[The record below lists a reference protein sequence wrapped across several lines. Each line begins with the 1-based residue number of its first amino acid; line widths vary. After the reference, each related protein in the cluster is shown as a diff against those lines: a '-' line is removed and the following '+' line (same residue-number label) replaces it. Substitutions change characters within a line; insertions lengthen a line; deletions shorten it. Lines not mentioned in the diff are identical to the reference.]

1 LKLADHLE
9 FAFSNLW
16 KSKLRTFLTTFGVT
30 IGIGALVA
38 MLSFGRGMQKNVT
51 ESFRTLELFN
61 SITVLPGGF
70 MADRGGRDPDERG
83 ARRAPSAQPSGQV
96 QRVLDDKAVEK
107 IAGLKGVETVFPE
120 VRIPALVNFNGKQ
133 EFRLIQ
139 VIPAKVAGSNLV
151 KYRAGKAY
159 SSDDEK
165 SLIIS
170 TSLLRQFDI
179 RDPQSALGKTV
190 IISSIAFDL
199 SILNPLDLAAALR
212 GEKLPFSKENYELT
226 VAGVTESMGFGG
238 PSPIQ
243 SDIFIP
249 PQTAQKMKRLPFS
262 SIWDLFRAR
271 EGRLGYSALN
281 VRLSSPR
288 FVEPVKKEIQ
298 AMGFETF
305 ALADQFQEIQR
316 GFIILDMILLAIG
329 MIAIVV
335 ASLGII
341 NTMVMSILERY
352 NEIGIMKAVGG
363 SDGDI
368 KKIFFFESSA
378 IGLLGGFFGLALGWV
393 TSGLINRIVNYFLA
407 KQGVPYINYFS
418 FPLWICIGAVAFSV
432 SVSLVSGIYPAWRAA
447 RVDPVRALRHD
458 SKAKRI

>member
-1 LKLADHLE
+1 MRLSDHIQLS
-9 FAFSNLW
+9 FSNLW

-30 IGIGALVA
+30 IGIGALVS
-38 MLSFGRGMQKNVT
+38 MISFGRGMQKNVA
-51 ESFRTLELFN
+51 ESFQALELFN

-70 MADRGGRDPDERG
+70 MSEREGHDPDERRPTNPPTG
-83 ARRAPSAQPSGQV
+83 KV
-96 QRVLDDKAVEK
+96 QNVLDDKAEEK
-107 IAGLKGVETVFPE
+107 IAALKGVEMVFPE
-120 VRIPALVNFNGKQ
+120 IRIPALVTFNQKE

-139 VIPAKVAGSNLV
+139 VIPAKVAASKLV
-151 KYRAGKAY
+151 KFRAGKAY
-159 SSDDEK
+159 GSDDEN

-170 TSLLRQFDI
+170 ASLLRQFNV
-179 RDPQSALGKTV
+179 RDPQAALGRAIV
-190 IISSIAFDL
+190 VSSIAFNL
-199 SILNPLDLAAALR
+199 STLNPTDITAVLR
-212 GEKLPFSKENYELT
+212 GEKFPFTLEKYELT
-226 VAGVTESMGFGG
+226 VAGVAENLAFGG

-249 PQTAQKMKRLPFS
+249 PGTARKMKRLPFS
-262 SIWDLFRAR
+262 SIWDLFRAQ

-288 FVEPVKKEIQ
+288 YVEPVKKEIS

-305 ALADQFQEIQR
+305 ALADQFQDIQK
-316 GFIILDMILLAIG
+316 GFLVLDMILLAVG
-329 MIAIVV
+329 MIAIIV

-352 NEIGIMKAVGG
+352 NEIGIMKAVGA

-368 KKIFFFESSA
+368 KMIFFFESST

-407 KQGVPYINYFS
+407 KQGVPFISYFS
-418 FPLWICIGAVAFSV
+418 FPFWVCAGAVVFSV
-432 SVSLVSGIYPAWRAA
+432 AVSLISGIYPAWRAA
-447 RVDPVRALRHD
+447 RVDPVEALRHD
-458 SKAKRI
+458 

>member
-70 MADRGGRDPDERG
+70 MADRGNRDPDEGG
-83 ARRAPSAQPSGQV
+83 ARRAPSAQPSGQP
-96 QRVLDDKAVEK
+96 QSVLDDKAVEK

-120 VRIPALVNFNGKQ
+120 VRIPALVKFNGKE

-159 SSDDEK
+159 GSDDEK

-190 IISSIAFDL
+190 VISSIAFDF

-238 PSPIQ
+238 PSPVQ

-458 SKAKRI
+458 

>member
-9 FAFSNLW
+9 FSFSNLW

-30 IGIGALVA
+30 IGIGALLA

-70 MADRGGRDPDERG
+70 MADRETRDPDERG
-83 ARRAPSAQPSGQV
+83 ARRAPSRQPSGQA
-96 QRVLDDKAVEK
+96 QSVLDDKAVEK

-120 VRIPALVNFNGKQ
+120 VRIPALVKLNGKE

-139 VIPAKVAGSNLV
+139 VIPAKVAASNLV
-151 KYRAGKAY
+151 KFRAGKAY
-159 SSDDEK
+159 SFDDEN

-170 TSLLRQFDI
+170 TLLLRQFDI
-179 RDPQSALGKTV
+179 RNPESALGKTV
-190 IISSIAFDL
+190 VVSSIAFDF

-212 GEKLPFSKENYELT
+212 GEKLTFSKENYDLT

-271 EGRLGYSALN
+271 EGSLGYSALN
-281 VRLSSPR
+281 VRLASPR

-352 NEIGIMKAVGG
+352 NEIGIMKAVGA
-363 SDGDI
+363 SDSDI

-378 IGLLGGFFGLALGWV
+378 IGLLGGFLGLALGWV

-407 KQGVPYINYFS
+407 KQGVPFINYFS
-418 FPLWICIGAVAFSV
+418 FPLWICAGAVAFSV
-432 SVSLVSGIYPAWRAA
+432 AVSLVSGIYPAWRAA
-447 RVDPVRALRHD
+447 RVDPMRALRHD
-458 SKAKRI
+458 

>member
-1 LKLADHLE
+1 MRLSDHIQLS
-9 FAFSNLW
+9 FSNLW

-30 IGIGALVA
+30 IGIGALVS
-38 MLSFGRGMQKNVT
+38 MISFGRGMQKNVA
-51 ESFRTLELFN
+51 ESFQGLELFN

-70 MADRGGRDPDERG
+70 MSERKGHGPDERRPTNPPPG
-83 ARRAPSAQPSGQV
+83 KV
-96 QRVLDDKAVEK
+96 QNVLDDTAEEK
-107 IAGLKGVETVFPE
+107 IAALKGVEMVFPE
-120 VRIPALVNFNGKQ
+120 IRIPALVTFNQKE

-139 VIPAKVAGSNLV
+139 VIPAKVAASKLV
-151 KYRAGKAY
+151 KFRAGKAY
-159 SSDDEK
+159 GSDDEN

-170 TSLLRQFDI
+170 ASLLRQFNV
-179 RDPQSALGKTV
+179 RDPQSALGRTIV
-190 IISSIAFDL
+190 VSSIAFNLSALNRGDL
-199 SILNPLDLAAALR
+199 TAVLR
-212 GEKLPFSKENYELT
+212 GEKFPFTLEKYELT
-226 VAGVTESMGFGG
+226 VAGVAENLAFGG

-249 PQTAQKMKRLPFS
+249 PGTARKMKRLPFS
-262 SIWDLFRAR
+262 SIWDLFRAQ

-288 FVEPVKKEIQ
+288 YVEPVKKEIS

-305 ALADQFQEIQR
+305 ALADQFQDVQK
-316 GFIILDMILLAIG
+316 GFLVLDMILLAVG
-329 MIAIVV
+329 MIAVIV

-352 NEIGIMKAVGG
+352 NEIGIMKAVGA

-368 KKIFFFESSA
+368 KTIFFFESSA

-407 KQGVPYINYFS
+407 KQGVPFINYFS
-418 FPLWICIGAVAFSV
+418 FPFWVCAGAVVFSV
-432 SVSLVSGIYPAWRAA
+432 AVSLISGIYPAWRAA
-447 RVDPVRALRHD
+447 RVDPVEALRHD
-458 SKAKRI
+458 

>member
-1 LKLADHLE
+1 MRLSDHIQLS
-9 FAFSNLW
+9 FSNLW

-30 IGIGALVA
+30 IGIGALVS
-38 MLSFGRGMQKNVT
+38 MISFGRGMQKNVA
-51 ESFRTLELFN
+51 ESFQALELFN

-70 MADRGGRDPDERG
+70 MSEREGRDPDERRPTNPPTG
-83 ARRAPSAQPSGQV
+83 KEQSI
-96 QRVLDDKAVEK
+96 LDDKAEEK
-107 IAGLKGVETVFPE
+107 IADLKGVEMVFPE
-120 VRIPALVNFNGKQ
+120 IRIPALVTFNQKE

-139 VIPAKVAGSNLV
+139 VIPAKLAASKLV
-151 KYRAGKAY
+151 KFRAGKAY
-159 SSDDEK
+159 GSDDEN

-170 TSLLRQFDI
+170 ASLLRQFNV
-179 RDPQSALGKTV
+179 RDPQSALGRAIV
-190 IISSIAFDL
+190 VSSIAFNL
-199 SILNPLDLAAALR
+199 STLNPADLTAVLR
-212 GEKLPFSKENYELT
+212 GEKFPFTLEKYELT
-226 VAGVTESMGFGG
+226 VAGVAENLAFGG

-249 PQTAQKMKRLPFS
+249 PGTARKMKRLPFS
-262 SIWDLFRAR
+262 SIWDLFRAQ

-288 FVEPVKKEIQ
+288 FVEPVKKEIS

-305 ALADQFQEIQR
+305 ALADQFQDIQK
-316 GFIILDMILLAIG
+316 GFLVLDMILLAVG
-329 MIAIVV
+329 MIAIIV

-352 NEIGIMKAVGG
+352 NEIGIMKAVGA

-368 KKIFFFESSA
+368 KTIFFFESSA

-407 KQGVPYINYFS
+407 KQGVPFINYFS
-418 FPLWICIGAVAFSV
+418 FPFWVCAGAVVFSV
-432 SVSLVSGIYPAWRAA
+432 AVSLISGIYPAWRAA
-447 RVDPVRALRHD
+447 RVDPVEALRHD
-458 SKAKRI
+458 